1 MAEFLLDN
9 IRTACYFGRCFAFF
23 AVTETVTYQFYD
35 LQFPFPLLRERWE
48 EFIADIDEESD
59 LFFIFLQ
66 FPFF

>member
-1 MAEFLLDN
+1 MNRPSVFS
-9 IRTACYFGRCFAFF
+9 
-23 AVTETVTYQFYD
+23 VTETVTYQFYD

-48 EFIADIDEESD
+48 EFIADIDEESN